1 MANKNKKNNIKT
13 IHFYFLFIVLFFI
26 IICLKLLYYQ
36 VICSGE
42 ARKNIEKY
50 RYELED
56 IYAKRGSIYSSDG
69 HKLAFDVEKYNIIL
83 DPMNLD
89 EKFYPDIAN
98 ILSKY
103 VGKSKEEILT
113 LLQTYRQKSR
123 KFLDFKVEI
132 TYDAKQNFE
141 KDLKEYKREAKN
153 NGKGKIIGKWLHFQ
167 QKSERFQVE
176 GQEFEA
182 ILGFLNSENKPVY
195 GVEYSYNKYLKG
207 EPGKARV
214 YKAATEAVRPYTL
227 QSLID
232 EQIIKQP
239 KQGADVYLTIDSVL
253 QYAMDEVLKNAF
265 TDFTAESVMGILM
278 EADTGKILA
287 MDSYPKSTNK
297 TEIKNRSITDL
308 FEPGSIFKPITVAA
322 AIEQKLVN
330 KDTIIHSDGFV
341 RVKDRTIHDHD
352 SSTKG
357 DLTINKIIMHSGNV
371 AMVKIVQLMET
382 PTFYNFLKNFGLS
395 QKTGIDIAFE
405 TASKLFSLKS
415 FTEVRKSNVSFGQG
429 ISMTQMQMLT
439 SLNTT
444 INGGKLLKPFVVDKV
459 VDQDGNI
466 LLQNKEVVKHKPI
479 SEHTSEQIREMLEN
493 VVTSGT
499 GKGIF
504 IPGYRLGG
512 KTGTAQK
519 AGPHGYE
526 KGKYFSSFFAFF
538 PADKPKYSILITVNE
553 PHGAYYGAA
562 VALPLVRQVLEK
574 LIKYK
579 GIEPSYIPE
588 VEKKEIEV
596 KKNVS
601 KPIDVQAINNIFQ
614 TGIMPNLNGLTVRQL
629 ISIPAYSK
637 YNKIK
642 FVGHGRVINQS
653 INPGSKVD
661 ANTEIVIELK

>member
-253 QYAMDEVLKNAF
+253 QYSMDEVLKNAF

-504 IPGYRLGG
+504 IPGYRLG
-512 KTGTAQK
+512 
-519 AGPHGYE
+519 
-526 KGKYFSSFFAFF
+526 
-538 PADKPKYSILITVNE
+538 
-553 PHGAYYGAA
+553 
-562 VALPLVRQVLEK
+562 
-574 LIKYK
+574 
-579 GIEPSYIPE
+579 
-588 VEKKEIEV
+588 
-596 KKNVS
+596 
-601 KPIDVQAINNIFQ
+601 
-614 TGIMPNLNGLTVRQL
+614 
-629 ISIPAYSK
+629 
-637 YNKIK
+637 
-642 FVGHGRVINQS
+642 
-653 INPGSKVD
+653 
-661 ANTEIVIELK
+661 